1 MGSSAEY
8 GNNQSPLKEN
18 FNCKPKSTY
27 GKAKLLSTKYLIKKH
42 KEKKFPAV
50 IIRLF
55 QDTG

>member
-42 KEKKFPAV
+42 KEKN
-50 IIRLF
+50 F
-55 QDTG
+55 QQSYY